1 MKRPIVA
8 AIAFVLT
15 PSLVAF
21 AQLAPGV
28 RGVATRAPA
37 GMKIDGDM
45 SEWANAFCT
54 PVDYFNADRKNR
66 SAQFF
71 YMWDDE
77 AFYAALRTLDA
88 KPANFAP
95 DNHLWEGDGVEW
107 YFDTRSAPAISWGP
121 GAVHC
126 YWAALT
132 GTEIKPRFLVR
143 SGYFPQAIRDR
154 EKEFP
159 KKGIE
164 VGARRTP
171 VGVEMEFKLPWANFP
186 EFKPALN
193 ATIRLDAELCSGDG
207 SQDPAQ
213 LRTSRYFVYGS
224 PLSVSNPA
232 SFATIQLIE
241 KLEPAHYAVCGPVMF
256 PIRCDVSWGQAGE
269 PKVTGILAL
278 PPNLPAS
285 PARVLF
291 RVIDLHGKKLDE
303 FPGKVD
309 VWQPEGKFQ
318 TASAEWPAALTPPAT
333 YYLVGI
339 IEDGTGKELARV
351 APRMVSTAM
360 KPGY

>member
-1 MKRPIVA
+1 MKRFFLFLAVP
-8 AIAFVLT
+8 FLT
-15 PSLVAF
+15 VSQPAF
-21 AQLAPGV
+21 AQLSPGV

-45 SEWANAFCT
+45 QEWANAFCT

-77 AFYAALRTLDA
+77 AFYAALRTLDSKA
-88 KPANFAP
+88 ANFAP
-95 DNHLWEGDGVEW
+95 DNRLWEGDGVEW
-107 YFDTRSAPAISWGP
+107 YFDTRSAPATSWGP

-126 YWAALT
+126 YWVAFT

-143 SGYFPQAIRDR
+143 SGYFPQAIRDK

-159 KKGIE
+159 KKGVE

-186 EFKPALN
+186 DFKPALN

-207 SQDPAQ
+207 SQEAAQ

-241 KLEPAHYAVCGPVMF
+241 KLEPSHYAVCGPVMF
-256 PIRCDVSWGQAGE
+256 PIRCDVAWNQPGE
-269 PKVTGILAL
+269 PKVTGVLAL
-278 PPNLPAS
+278 PPNLPVS
-285 PARVLF
+285 PGRILF
-291 RVIDLHGKKLDE
+291 RALDLHGKILGE
-303 FPGKVD
+303 FPGKIET
-309 VWQPEGKFQ
+309 WQAEGKFQ
-318 TASAEWPAALTPPAT
+318 TATAEWPASLTPPAT
-333 YYLVGI
+333 YQLLGI
-339 IEDGTGKELARV
+339 IEDAAGKELARV

-360 KPGY
+360 KPGF